1 MYAKF
6 FDNELPLFHHLHLD
20 FDAAA
25 RIGWQGKPEVY
36 YFPRQYNNYP
46 GRFPVTYFG
55 FDPDCTKEE
64 VRERLLQYKTGDNR
78 ITELSGLT
86 ALNLVL
92 AGIRLRELYMR
103 LALT

>member
-1 MYAKF
+1 M
-6 FDNELPLFHHLHLD
+6 
-20 FDAAA
+20 
-25 RIGWQGKPEVY
+25 
-36 YFPRQYNNYP
+36 
-46 GRFPVTYFG
+46 TYFG

-78 ITELSGLT
+78 ITELSRLT
-86 ALNLVL
+86 ALNLVP